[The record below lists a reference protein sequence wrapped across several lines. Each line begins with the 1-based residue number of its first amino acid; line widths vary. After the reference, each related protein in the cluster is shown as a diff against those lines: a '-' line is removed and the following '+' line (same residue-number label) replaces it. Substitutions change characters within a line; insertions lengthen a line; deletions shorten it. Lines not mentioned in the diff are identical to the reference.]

1 MFNALK
7 VRFPPFL
14 FLSLSPSLSLSLGV
28 ILSLSPRVVGVGSRV
43 LGAAAWRRGGML
55 ATVRFMAAKGPS
67 GLPLDLL
74 ETVSLPRACG
84 GLATRSDKTM
94 RDGVPRRSR
103 RVANVLV
110 PLPIIPNPFHGSLP
124 AAAAMSAERQMR
136 QTDSRAVFHILAGS
150 TW

>member
-43 LGAAAWRRGGML
+43 LGAAAWRRGGMS

-110 PLPIIPNPFHGSLP
+110 PLPIPNPFHGSRP
-124 AAAAMSAERQMR
+124 AVAAMSAEWQMR
-136 QTDSRAVFHILAGS
+136 QMDSRAVFHILADS